1 MCFYGITSEL
11 EKNSLNS
18 KAQISIYKSEL
29 FKFYGS
35 KWNYNFLNAHFS
47 RSWQR

>member
-18 KAQISIYKSEL
+18 KAQIFDL
-29 FKFYGS
+29 Q
-35 KWNYNFLNAHFS
+35 KWAL
-47 RSWQR
+47 